1 MKVRA
6 LRGVCV
12 GVDHH
17 LVVDDIADLDPA
29 QVPFLVSIKAVEVL
43 PEDDGKAVTSAK
55 PTKKSIPTH
64 ASAKPD
70 HKE

>member
-17 LVVDDIADLDPA
+17 LVAGDVVDLDAA
-29 QVPFLVSIKAVEVL
+29 QVPFLVSIKAVEVV
-43 PEDDGKAVTSAK
+43 PDEVSKAVK
-55 PTKKSIPTH
+55 TKTKSTPPEI
-64 ASAKPD
+64 ASDVPD
-70 HKE
+70 FKE

>member
-6 LRGVCV
+6 IRGVCV

-17 LVVDDIADLDPA
+17 LVPDDVADLDPA

-43 PEDDGKAVTSAK
+43 PDEALVTAEK
-55 PTKKSIPTH
+55 PTKKSKPTP
-64 ASAKPD
+64 APAESGK
-70 HKE
+70 KE